1 MTFCIQLKYSQFKMT
16 ILRWPGP
23 MKWKNLIFLLLHS
36 RISFTSHLSYF
47 VGTDKPECEQYWTID
62 DSTRRYDFR
71 SGKTKSDNYLPEGW
85 YRFIIAKQLS
95 TSCTYPS
102 GYCDASNQGSLQG
115 SHPSVEDGV
124 VSRKV
129 CFGYYQS
136 GFSYG
141 QRRQNTCCKQST
153 YIKVRN
159 CGSFYVYKLKPTS
172 YNSRYCTTQY

>member
-1 MTFCIQLKYSQFKMT
+1 MT
-16 ILRWPGP
+16 WANEVE
-23 MKWKNLIFLLLHS
+23 KNLIFLLLHS
-36 RISFTSHLSYF
+36 GISFTSHLSYF
-47 VGTDKPECEQYWTID
+47 VDTDKPECEQYWTID

-115 SHPSVEDGV
+115 SHSSVEDGV

-141 QRRQNTCCKQST
+141 QRRQNTCCKIST